1 MFPILPILSGIG
13 QGLSAGAGSESTTE
27 SSMESTTTGTS
38 DISRTEFSG
47 KILKTLEG
55 LIKRGQLKKDQRLTR
70 DSLTAL
76 IGSVTQGAQTPFD
89 VDKFVDGI
97 MTQAT
102 NTVGN
107 ELEIAKNLTESEV
120 GASQGSN
127 SMLALLG
134 NKLATDAAAQLAGI
148 EADATARGV
157 EIAEGQQ
164 QSDVQSIM
172 GLTQG
177 LRAMSTDYLQ
187 ILRGARTKQ
196 HQKTK
201 EHTEGTSTSTTSSP
215 FNPMSALGGLLG
227 SFKAPE

>member
-13 QGLSAGAGSESTTE
+13 QGLSAGAGSESTTD

-38 DISRTEFSG
+38 DISRTEFSN

-70 DSLTAL
+70 DSITSL
-76 IGSVTQGAQTPFD
+76 IGTVTQGAQTPFD
-89 VDKFVDGI
+89 VEKFVDGI
-97 MTQAT
+97 MTQAN

-107 ELEIAKNLTESEV
+107 ELDIAKNLTQAEV

-196 HQKTK
+196 HQETE